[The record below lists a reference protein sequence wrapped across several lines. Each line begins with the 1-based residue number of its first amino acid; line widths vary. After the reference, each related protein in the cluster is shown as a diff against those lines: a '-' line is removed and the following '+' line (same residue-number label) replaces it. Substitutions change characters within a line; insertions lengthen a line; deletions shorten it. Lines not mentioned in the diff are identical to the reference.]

1 MLEGPTDGCLSQ
13 AQLLTLARLG
23 QRVETLFGA
32 PQDIEFAVD
41 ASDTAWLVQARAITT
56 LYPLPP
62 EAPRDTRDLRV
73 YFSFNVAQGV
83 FRPITP
89 LGIDSFRPI
98 GISIASVFGV
108 RRTTPIFK
116 EAGGR
121 LFIDLT
127 PALRSSFWR
136 RIVRGMLG
144 QGEARSVELIEQ
156 VLSDPRLAVTSGRD
170 TVAALVRAMVDEPH
184 ARARHQRAG
193 RSGAGTARDLHPA
206 AHDRRPGRGRAGRHG
221 ARTSGDRGATLS
233 RSGQPGSCRASRRC

>member
-1 MLEGPTDGCLSQ
+1 MSQ
-13 AQLLTLARLG
+13 ARLLTLARLG
-23 QRVETLFGA
+23 QRVEALFGA

-156 VLSDPRLAVTSGRD
+156 VLSDPRLAVTSGRRP
-170 TVAALVRAMVDEPH
+170 VAALARAMVTSRMPVRVIS
-184 ARARHQRAG
+184 ALAN
-193 RSGAGTARDLHPA
+193 
-206 AHDRRPGRGRAGRHG
+206 PGRAQREIFVLRRTIEGLGEVAPG
-221 ARTSGDRGATLS
+221 ATALERLDDRGATVY
-233 RSGQPGSCRASRRC
+233 RSGRPGSCRASRRC